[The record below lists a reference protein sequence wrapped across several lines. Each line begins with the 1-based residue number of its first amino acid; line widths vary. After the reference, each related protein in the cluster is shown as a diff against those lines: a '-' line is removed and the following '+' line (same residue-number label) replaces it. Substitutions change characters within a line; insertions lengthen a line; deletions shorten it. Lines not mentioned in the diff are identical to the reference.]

1 MEGAFKMLRYLPYLL
16 VLALVIYALIDCLG
30 TPEAEIRAL
39 PKPIWLLIIMFFP
52 LAWLLV
58 GKRRNAPAVINAPA
72 ETWIP
77 PDDNPEFLKSLGEA
91 EARRREQDPGS
102 TDTP

>member
-1 MEGAFKMLRYLPYLL
+1 MLRYLPYLL
-16 VLALVIYALIDCLG
+16 VLALVIYAFIDCLS
-30 TPEAEIRAL
+30 TPETEIRGL
-39 PKPIWLLIIMFFP
+39 PKAVWLLLILFFP
-52 LAWLLV
+52 LAWLV
-58 GKRRNAPAVINAPA
+58 AGKRRGAPAVISAPA
-72 ETWIP
+72 ESWIP